1 MTKNSRTLNTYSEY
15 MSVDLKEANKM
26 HYRVK
31 GHLIP
36 DEWKDSDIVSMY
48 DSYFKRLWGNNEI
61 AEYSDCKFEKAWREK
76 QLKDNEDV
84 ETEIDKVCIR
94 GYD

>member
-48 DSYFKRLWGNNEI
+48 DSYYKRLWGNNEI

>member
-15 MSVDLKEANKM
+15 MTVDIKEANKM

-36 DEWKDSDIVSMY
+36 DEWEDSDIIKMY
-48 DSYFKRLWGNNEI
+48 DGYFKRMWGNNEGGHC
-61 AEYSDCKFEKAWREK
+61 DDDFEAGIPESFNVLIKE
-76 QLKDNEDV
+76 LKSLGLNVNMDL
-84 ETEIDKVCIR
+84 ID
-94 GYD
+94 